1 MTSHMVDIFAMQVYG
16 ILGLQLTLT
25 AVVATVIMTVQ
36 GARDFLLATPGVWI
50 GLLVLTLLSECRVM
64 HAGDNL

>member
-1 MTSHMVDIFAMQVYG
+1 MQVYG

-25 AVVATVIMTVQ
+25 AVVATIIMTVQ

-50 GLLVLTLLSECRVM
+50 GLLVLTLLSECKLKQLEASLLPAAWTM
-64 HAGDNL
+64 KL